1 MRLDEENS
9 IGWIIFHCW
18 LDSWCNHVVGPEILI
33 PRSTPY
39 LQRGSA
45 LLSVDN
51 RRLYC
56 FKEAQRTLK
65 KHGITVPLR
74 EGWEL
79 RLGNLLQSW
88 GIGVMDGKDHV
99 TLGVVGMKAIGDF
112 WSWFRIACQNW
123 KVQRQTEIA
132 KEWRSLIL
140 DFVYLYLYIYTYTVQ
155 IISQFSEFNLMRFT
169 RSQGTLTD

>member
-1 MRLDEENS
+1 MPLLMIPS
-9 IGWIIFHCW
+9 CCW
-18 LDSWCNHVVGPEILI
+18 CGNFDTTGSA
-33 PRSTPY
+33 STPY

-99 TLGVVGMKAIGDF
+99 TLGVVGMKVIGDF
-112 WSWFRIACQNW
+112 
-123 KVQRQTEIA
+123 
-132 KEWRSLIL
+132 
-140 DFVYLYLYIYTYTVQ
+140 
-155 IISQFSEFNLMRFT
+155 
-169 RSQGTLTD
+169 